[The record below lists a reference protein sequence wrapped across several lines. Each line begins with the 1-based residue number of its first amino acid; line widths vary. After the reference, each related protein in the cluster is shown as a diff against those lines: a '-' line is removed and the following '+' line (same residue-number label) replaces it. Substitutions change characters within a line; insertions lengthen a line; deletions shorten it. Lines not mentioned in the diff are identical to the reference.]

1 MTTRRQDRY
10 VIRSHRRARFTA
22 AASTARGI
30 IGRHNREIS
39 AETVIN
45 RLRSAGLSCRRP
57 VRGIVLHQR
66 HRIARLAWARRHI
79 RFTMADWANVLFVD
93 VTRILLRGND
103 GRARVY
109 RARGERFNENCV
121 VETEPFGGGSIMM
134 FAGISMHTKT
144 SLVPLQG
151 AVNAVRYQNDILL
164 PLVIPHIRAN
174 RGMVLAQDNAPCH
187 SARTTQQLLRAN
199 NVRLLDWPAK
209 SQDLN
214 PIEHVWDL
222 LKRRVRQLRQHR
234 TLAQLQHDVN
244 QIWRQI
250 TQPTIQNYIRSMR
263 QRCRAVIDAN
273 GGHTRY

>member
-30 IGRHNREIS
+30 IGRHNRQIS
-39 AETVIN
+39 AQTVIN
-45 RLRSAGLSCRRP
+45 RLHSAGLSCRQP

-66 HRIARLAWARRHI
+66 HWIARLAWARRHI

-93 VTRILLRGND
+93 ETRISLRGND

-109 RARGERFNENCV
+109 HARGERFNENCM

-144 SLVPLQG
+144 PIVRLQG

-174 RGMVLAQDNAPCH
+174 RGMILAQDNAPCH

-199 NVRLLDWPAK
+199 NARLLDWPAK
-209 SQDLN
+209 SPDLN

-222 LKRRVRQLRQHR
+222 LKRREWQLRQHR

-244 QIWRQI
+244 EIWRQI
-250 TQPTIQNYIRSMR
+250 TQPTILNYIRSMR

>member
-1 MTTRRQDRY
+1 MTTRRQGRTRRQDRY

-30 IGRHNREIS
+30 NGRHNRQIS
-39 AETVIN
+39 AQTVIN

-66 HRIARLAWARRHI
+66 HRIARFAWARRPI
-79 RFTMADWANVLFVD
+79 RFTMADWANVLFID
-93 VTRILLRGND
+93 ENRISLRGND

-121 VETEPFGGGSIMM
+121 VEIEPFGGGSIMM

-144 SLVPLQG
+144 PIVRLQG
-151 AVNAVRYQNDILL
+151 AVNAVRYQTDILL

-174 RGMVLAQDNAPCH
+174 RGMILAQDNATCY
-187 SARTTQQLLRAN
+187 SARTTHQFLRAY

-209 SQDLN
+209 SPDLN
-214 PIEHVWDL
+214 PIEHNLDL

-250 TQPTIQNYIRSMR
+250 TQPTIQQTSHFISFP
-263 QRCRAVIDAN
+263 QLVL
-273 GGHTRY
+273 